1 MQFEL
6 YTQVLIWGFSMAL
19 VLGAV
24 ANKTNFCTMGAVSD
38 WINIGDKSRL
48 RAWILAM
55 AIAILGIGILEYLGM
70 VDMTLTANN
79 DTSNPPYR
87 TTTFVWLR
95 NLVGG
100 LMFGIGMTLASG
112 CGNKTLVRLGEG
124 NMKSVIVLIVM
135 AIAAAVMLFTSF
147 DYFAFLQWMMPLSI
161 DFTNYDI
168 PGQDLGS
175 VITGLTGIEASPV
188 NLLIPALVVALAM
201 LFWVLKAADF
211 RANSELLF
219 AGLII
224 GALVVIIWY
233 ITAGPTGQTLL
244 EELDFMEERPYAA
257 GAQSFSFISPTAHV
271 GQYIY
276 QGFAPAFLSFGVV
289 VVVGVVLG
297 SFLYTVFFRKLRI
310 EWFASWNDLFRH
322 VIGAILMGFGGIL
335 GMGCTIG
342 QGITGIATLAL
353 GSFVTV
359 IAIIA
364 GSAGTMKYQYY
375 RMMKEID

>member
-1 MQFEL
+1 MQLEL
-6 YTQVLIWGFSMAL
+6 YTQVLLWGFSLAL
-19 VLGAV
+19 ILGAV
-24 ANKTNFCTMGAVSD
+24 ANKANFCAMGGVSD
-38 WINIGDKSRL
+38 WVNMGDKSRL
-48 RAWILAM
+48 RAWVLAM

-70 VDMTLTANN
+70 VDMTLTASN

-95 NLVGG
+95 NVVGG

-124 NMKSVIVLIVM
+124 NMKSMVVLIVM
-135 AIAAAVMLFTSF
+135 AIAASIMLFTSF
-147 DYFAFLQWMMPLSI
+147 DYVVFLQWMMPLSI
-161 DFTNYDI
+161 DFSSYGI
-168 PGQDLGS
+168 PGQDLGN
-175 VITGLTGIEASPV
+175 VIAGVAGFEASPV
-188 NLLIPALVVALAM
+188 SLLIPALIVALAM

-211 RANSELLF
+211 RNNQELLS

-233 ITAGPTGQTLL
+233 ITAGPTGQALL
-244 EELDFMEERPYAA
+244 EELDFMDERPYAA
-257 GAQSFSFISPTAHV
+257 GAQSFSFISPAAHV

-276 QGFAPAFLSFGVV
+276 QGFAPAYLSFGVV
-289 VVVGVVLG
+289 VVLGVISG
-297 SFLYTVFFRKLRI
+297 SFLYTLIFRKLRI
-310 EWFASWNDLFRH
+310 EWFASWSDFSLH
-322 VIGAILMGFGGIL
+322 MIGAVLMGFGGIL

-342 QGITGIATLAL
+342 QGITGVATLAL

-359 IAIIA
+359 AAIIV

-375 RMMKEID
+375 QMMKE

>member
-1 MQFEL
+1 MQLEL
-6 YTQVLIWGFSMAL
+6 YTQVLLWGFSLAL
-19 VLGAV
+19 ILGAV
-24 ANKTNFCTMGAVSD
+24 ANKANFCTMGAVSD
-38 WINIGDKSRL
+38 WVNMGDKSRL
-48 RAWILAM
+48 RAWVLAM

-70 VDMTLTANN
+70 VDMTLTASN

-95 NLVGG
+95 NVVGG

-124 NMKSVIVLIVM
+124 NLKSMVVLIIM
-135 AIAAAVMLFTSF
+135 AIAASIMLFTSF
-147 DYFAFLQWMMPLSI
+147 DYVVFLQWMMPLSI
-161 DFTNYDI
+161 DFSSYGI
-168 PGQDLGS
+168 PGQDLGN
-175 VITGLTGIEASPV
+175 VIAGVAGFEASPV
-188 NLLIPALVVALAM
+188 NLLIPALIVALAM

-211 RANSELLF
+211 RNNQELLS

-233 ITAGPTGQTLL
+233 ITAGPTGQALL
-244 EELDFMEERPYAA
+244 EELDFMDERPYAA
-257 GAQSFSFISPTAHV
+257 GAQSFSFISPAAHV

-276 QGFAPAFLSFGVV
+276 QGFAPAYLSFGVV
-289 VVVGVVLG
+289 VVLGVISG
-297 SFLYTVFFRKLRI
+297 SFLYTLIFRKLRI
-310 EWFASWNDLFRH
+310 EWFASWSDFSLH
-322 VIGAILMGFGGIL
+322 MIGAVLMGFGGIL

-342 QGITGIATLAL
+342 QGITGVATLAL

-359 IAIIA
+359 AAIIV

-375 RMMKEID
+375 QMMKE